1 MEYLFV
7 LLGFVI
13 LIISGKY
20 LVNGS
25 VSLARYLRLSTLVIG
40 VTVVAFGTSAP
51 ELLVSLQAAIKGH
64 PEISIGNVVGSNIS
78 NLALVLGLT
87 AIILPMSISRN
98 TIRVDWPV
106 MMVVSVLFY
115 FFVRNGWLTRFEG
128 IVFNVLLILYVFYSV
143 RYSRKDISA
152 PTKVQTKPTH
162 SLTISILIIVL
173 SSIGLVFGANLL
185 VENASVIAM
194 EMGVSER
201 VISISLI
208 AVGTSL
214 PELATSVMAAIQK
227 ETDISVGNIIGSN
240 IFNILSVLGI
250 SSIVKPIE
258 VTPIMINIDI
268 VWMLSI
274 SALLIFLMM
283 PFKKARL
290 GRIDGIIL
298 LLVYL
303 VYIYLLFKTGKEIL

>member
-1 MEYLFV
+1 MENYL
-7 LLGFVI
+7 LLSLGFII
-13 LIISGKY
+13 LIFTGKY
-20 LVNGS
+20 LVIGS
-25 VSLARYLRLSTLVIG
+25 VSLARYLKLSTLVIG

-106 MMVVSVLFY
+106 MMMVSILFY

-128 IVFNVLLILYVFYSV
+128 IFFNILLILYVFYSI
-143 RYSRKDISA
+143 RSSRKSFSSNL
-152 PTKVQTKPTH
+152 KLQTKPTH
-162 SLTISILIIVL
+162 TLVMSIIIIIG
-173 SSIGLVFGANLL
+173 SSIGLVIGADLL
-185 VENASVIAM
+185 VDNASKIAID
-194 EMGVSER
+194 MGISER

-227 ETDISVGNIIGSN
+227 ESDISVGNIIGSN
-240 IFNILSVLGI
+240 IFNLLSVLGI
-250 SSIVKPIE
+250 SSLVKPIE
-258 VTPIMINIDI
+258 VSQAMINIDI
-268 VWMLSI
+268 IWMLSV
-274 SALLIFLMM
+274 SGLLIFLMM
-283 PFKKARL
+283 PFKKAKL

-303 VYIYLLFKTGKEIL
+303 VYIYLLFKTG

>member
-1 MEYLFV
+1 MENYL
-7 LLGFVI
+7 LLSLGFII
-13 LIISGKY
+13 LIFTGKY
-20 LVNGS
+20 LVIGS
-25 VSLARYLRLSTLVIG
+25 VSLARYLKLSTLVIG

-98 TIRVDWPV
+98 TIRIDWPV
-106 MMVVSVLFY
+106 MMMVSILFY

-128 IVFNVLLILYVFYSV
+128 IFFNILLILYVFYSI
-143 RYSRKDISA
+143 RSSRKSFSSNL
-152 PTKVQTKPTH
+152 KLQTKPTH
-162 SLTISILIIVL
+162 TLVMSIIIIIG
-173 SSIGLVFGANLL
+173 SSIGLVIGADLL
-185 VENASVIAM
+185 VDNASKIAID
-194 EMGVSER
+194 MGISER

-214 PELATSVMAAIQK
+214 PELATSLMAAIQK
-227 ETDISVGNIIGSN
+227 ESDISVGNIIGSN
-240 IFNILSVLGI
+240 IFNLLSVLGI
-250 SSIVKPIE
+250 SSLVKPIE
-258 VTPIMINIDI
+258 VSQAMINIDI
-268 VWMLSI
+268 FWMLSV
-274 SALLIFLMM
+274 SGLLIFLMM
-283 PFKKARL
+283 PFKKAKL

-303 VYIYLLFKTGKEIL
+303 VYIYLLFKTG

>member
-1 MEYLFV
+1 MENYL
-7 LLGFVI
+7 LLSLGFII
-13 LIISGKY
+13 LIFTGKY
-20 LVNGS
+20 LVIGS
-25 VSLARYLRLSTLVIG
+25 VSLARYLKLSTLVIG

-106 MMVVSVLFY
+106 MMMVSILFY

-128 IVFNVLLILYVFYSV
+128 IFFNILLILYVFYSI
-143 RYSRKDISA
+143 RSSRKSFSSNL
-152 PTKVQTKPTH
+152 KLQTKPTH
-162 SLTISILIIVL
+162 TLVMSIIIIIG
-173 SSIGLVFGANLL
+173 SSIGLVIGADLL
-185 VENASVIAM
+185 VDNASKIAID
-194 EMGVSER
+194 MGISER

-227 ETDISVGNIIGSN
+227 ESDISVGNIIGSN
-240 IFNILSVLGI
+240 IFNLLSVLGI
-250 SSIVKPIE
+250 SSLVKPIE
-258 VTPIMINIDI
+258 VSQAMINIDI
-268 VWMLSI
+268 FWMLSV
-274 SALLIFLMM
+274 SGLLIFLMM
-283 PFKKARL
+283 PFKKAKL

-303 VYIYLLFKTGKEIL
+303 VYIYLLFKTG

>member
-1 MEYLFV
+1 MENYL
-7 LLGFVI
+7 LLSLGFII
-13 LIISGKY
+13 LIFTGKY
-20 LVNGS
+20 LVIGS
-25 VSLARYLRLSTLVIG
+25 VSLARYLKLSTLVIG

-106 MMVVSVLFY
+106 MMMVSILFY

-128 IVFNVLLILYVFYSV
+128 IFFNILLILYVFYSI
-143 RYSRKDISA
+143 RSSRKSFSSNL
-152 PTKVQTKPTH
+152 KLQTKPTH
-162 SLTISILIIVL
+162 TLVMSIIIIIG
-173 SSIGLVFGANLL
+173 SSIGLVIGADLL
-185 VENASVIAM
+185 VDNASKIAID
-194 EMGVSER
+194 MGISER

-214 PELATSVMAAIQK
+214 PELATSLMAAIQK
-227 ETDISVGNIIGSN
+227 ESDISVGNIIGSN
-240 IFNILSVLGI
+240 IFNLLSVLGI
-250 SSIVKPIE
+250 SSLVKPIE
-258 VTPIMINIDI
+258 VSQAMINIDI
-268 VWMLSI
+268 FWMLSV
-274 SALLIFLMM
+274 SGLLIFLMM
-283 PFKKARL
+283 PFKKAKL

-303 VYIYLLFKTGKEIL
+303 VYIYLLFKTG